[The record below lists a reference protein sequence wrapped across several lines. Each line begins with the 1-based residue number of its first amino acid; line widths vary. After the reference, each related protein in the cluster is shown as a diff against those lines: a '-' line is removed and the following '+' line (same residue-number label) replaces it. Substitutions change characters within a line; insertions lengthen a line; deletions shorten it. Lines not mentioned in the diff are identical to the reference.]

1 MNQQDPVPNAP
12 AYLYGPEDEP
22 WRLPSD
28 ASGVWK
34 TRHGAHIWR
43 PPTDVFER
51 DDEYVVMVE
60 VAGMRGGEFAVSLEN
75 RVLHVRGG
83 RSDSSVSKA
92 YHQMEIAYGEF
103 ETGVHVQAPVDESA
117 IEASYNDGFLRVI
130 LPKTHPRRI
139 PLEPAT

>member
-22 WRLPSD
+22 WRLPSE

-60 VAGMRGGEFAVSLEN
+60 VAGMRGGEFTVSLEN
-75 RVLHVRGG
+75 RVLYVRGG

-103 ETGVHVQAPVDESA
+103 ETAVAIPGPVDA
-117 IEASYNDGFLRVI
+117 ARIEAVYADGFLRVT
-130 LPKTHPRRI
+130 LPKTKPTSVRV
-139 PLEPAT
+139 TG